1 MSPRTAKGLKWF
13 KWVAW
18 VAAIGFSA
26 MAATAIFMG
35 HPSQPPHI
43 HAINTVAAKL
53 VGFIGATIFWG
64 GIAFAIGWLT
74 GGEKSVHQDP

>member
-18 VAAIGFSA
+18 VAALGFSA
-26 MAATAIFMG
+26 MAVTAIIIG
-35 HPSQPPHI
+35 HPIKPPHI
-43 HAINTVAAKL
+43 HAIDTIAAKL
-53 VGFIGATIFWG
+53 AGFVGATLFWG

-74 GGEKSVHQDP
+74 GGKKSMDQD

>member
-1 MSPRTAKGLKWF
+1 MSPRTAKGLRWF

-35 HPSQPPHI
+35 HPSKPLHI

-53 VGFIGATIFWG
+53 AGFVGATLFWG

-74 GGEKSVHQDP
+74 GGKKSMDQD